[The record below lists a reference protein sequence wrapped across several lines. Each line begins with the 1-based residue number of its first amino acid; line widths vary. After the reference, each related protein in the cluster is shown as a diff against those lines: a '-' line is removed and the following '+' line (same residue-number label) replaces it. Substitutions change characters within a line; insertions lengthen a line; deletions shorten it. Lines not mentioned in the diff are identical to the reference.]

1 MLEVV
6 VPQGISMPG
15 ICQKGDVGEK
25 LSAEDGSKLPESND
39 TTWMFR
45 TAYERDAGSNV
56 LLNS

>member
-1 MLEVV
+1 
-6 VPQGISMPG
+6 MPG

-25 LSAEDGSKLPESND
+25 LSSEDGSKLPESND
-39 TTWMFR
+39 TTWMVR